1 MKSGSLWKYYRD
13 KVNDAANE
21 NNAANFRIN
30 NSKTTTS
37 RSFEYKTKLIGGTPA
52 NTNRLVAE
60 VVAPLYKF

>member
-1 MKSGSLWKYYRD
+1 M
-13 KVNDAANE
+13 NDAANE

>member
-13 KVNDAANE
+13 EVNDAANE

-37 RSFEYKTKLIGGTPA
+37 RSFEYTTKLIGGTPA